1 MWLWIWGG
9 LRRLAFLL
17 LLLGLCVLL
26 WWEHERREQS
36 WDEAPSYDEA
46 ETLRQVR
53 HTQAPS

>member
-1 MWLWIWGG
+1 VWSWVWGG

-36 WDEAPSYDEA
+36 WDEAPSYDEG

-53 HTQAPS
+53 HKQAPS